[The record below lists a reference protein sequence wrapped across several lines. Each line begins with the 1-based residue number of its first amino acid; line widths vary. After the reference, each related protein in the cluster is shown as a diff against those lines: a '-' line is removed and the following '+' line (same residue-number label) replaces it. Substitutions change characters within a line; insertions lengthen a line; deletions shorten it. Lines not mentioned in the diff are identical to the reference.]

1 MKEETKIKPKIGLE
15 INGEQ
20 YNYKVF
26 ESLKSLSKT
35 HSLRKTASELNISH
49 SVLDRRIKKAE
60 KKLGFKLVTNKH
72 GSGSILTS
80 EGLDLIKIYSQYDI
94 RLKESK
100 KVNIAGGH
108 IISGVLESI
117 SNEVPFD
124 ITVFSSDDESA
135 FELGKRDL
143 IDILALDDPLIGF
156 EHDLD
161 FTAIAYDY
169 LTLISNDNS
178 ENIKDIN
185 ELEEKNF
192 IGVKGSAQRLA
203 WDTLKQKNIN
213 FNIVKEVK
221 SQFDAFKIVK
231 NNPDFYTFLNASYFK
246 GNDILKVETNH
257 IISLIQVNEDK
268 KETRQ
273 FIEYMLNEGQ
283 DKLAKQGFTP
293 IKPWKVV

>member
-156 EHDLD
+156 EQDLD

-185 ELEEKNF
+185 ELEGKNF
-192 IGVKGSAQRLA
+192 IGVKGSAQR
-203 WDTLKQKNIN
+203 
-213 FNIVKEVK
+213 
-221 SQFDAFKIVK
+221 
-231 NNPDFYTFLNASYFK
+231 
-246 GNDILKVETNH
+246 
-257 IISLIQVNEDK
+257 
-268 KETRQ
+268 
-273 FIEYMLNEGQ
+273 
-283 DKLAKQGFTP
+283 
-293 IKPWKVV
+293 